1 MSNTHNISK
10 QLEEQAQKGIAAA
23 QYQLGLAYEAG
34 DGVPKN
40 DKKAF
45 EWMRESAK
53 QGYGKA
59 LCQLGVYYMKGIFIE
74 KSETLAV
81 YYFNQALQ
89 KGVSEAHNYM
99 GVCYELGFGVTP
111 SKEKAFYFYEK
122 AAKEGVSE
130 AIASYN
136 RLKASVM
143 DTSVEDSDLNP
154 NDGENYFNLAEDYY
168 YGENGRPVDQ
178 KEAVRWYKQAAHL
191 NHADA
196 QFSLGYCY
204 AHGEG
209 IGESAQDAV
218 YWFRKGAE
226 NGSADAQCA
235 LGECY
240 YNGEGV
246 SEDAE
251 KAFYWFNK
259 AAEQDNATACFY
271 MGECYENG
279 YGCSVDK
286 KKALQYYLKAKDLGD
301 EGAEEALSRF
311 EPLAKK
317 TSPQGSTNKEQSTG
331 NSNLKDP
338 KGDEYFDLGKK
349 YYYGEHGRFVDY
361 EEAVRWYQ
369 EAAKL
374 NHADGQFWLGL
385 CYMRGEGVVRDEKQA
400 ISWFHK
406 SAENGNVDAQYR
418 LGECYYKGI
427 GVKQS
432 FETAISWLAKAAKQ
446 NNAKACY
453 LLGECYENG
462 TGCVADKK
470 LAKQYYLKAKE
481 LGDDEAEEA
490 LSRLGIPIQAT
501 TPQVTAK
508 YVQNPSS
515 FSEVLMTCPE
525 WENYSKLKSPSK
537 ELFEIIK
544 VKYPHWDF
552 DRVMKRV
559 CTELAKRPSKL
570 DDNSSEKS
578 YGGISQNSDDSFLA
592 TLNKSQRKKFEALE
606 EQAKE
611 EFLFFRRAHRDWDFE
626 TLYMMTASVSGLV
639 NGKVDSIENKRTSPK
654 SDFGTSIGKIN
665 LTGEERDDYEKL
677 SPEQKEFYLF
687 TKSRH
692 PQWTHLQCMTRT
704 VLEFELIKSQFE
716 LIKSQYVV

>member
-1 MSNTHNISK
+1 MINTQNISK

-23 QYQLGLAYEAG
+23 QYQLALAYEAG
-34 DGVPKN
+34 DGMPKD

-53 QGYGKA
+53 QGYGRA
-59 LCQLGVYYMKGIFIE
+59 LCQLGVYYMKGLFIE

-81 YYFNQALQ
+81 YYFNQAIQ
-89 KGVSEAHNYM
+89 KGVSEANNYM
-99 GVCYELGFGVTP
+99 GVCYELGFGVT
-111 SKEKAFYFYEK
+111 SSLEKALLFYEK

-130 AIASYN
+130 ACASYN
-136 RLKASVM
+136 RLKALVA
-143 DTSVEDSDLNP
+143 DTSIECPDLP
-154 NDGENYFNLAEDYY
+154 NDYAEDYYNLAEDYY
-168 YGENGRPVDQ
+168 YGENGRPVDH
-178 KEAVRWYKQAAHL
+178 KEAVKWYKKAAEL

-204 AHGEG
+204 THGEG
-209 IGESAQDAV
+209 VGECAQQAA
-218 YWFRKGAE
+218 YWYQKGAE
-226 NGSADAQCA
+226 NGSADAQSS

-240 YNGEGV
+240 YNGYGV
-246 SEDAE
+246 KQDYGTAI
-251 KAFYWFNK
+251 YWFRQG
-259 AAEQDNATACFY
+259 AEQDNSAACYFL
-271 MGECYENG
+271 GECYENG
-279 YGCSVDK
+279 MGCPIDK
-286 KKALQYYLKAKDLGD
+286 KKAIQYYQKAKELGD
-301 EGAEEALSRF
+301 EEAEEALSRF

-331 NSNLKDP
+331 NSNRKNP

-349 YYYGEHGRFVDY
+349 YYYGEHGSYVDY

-374 NHADGQFWLGL
+374 SHADGQFWLGL
-385 CYMRGEGVVRDEKQA
+385 CYMRGEGVVRDDKQA
-400 ISWFHK
+400 TSWFHK

-432 FETAISWLAKAAKQ
+432 FETAISWLAKAAKHS
-446 NNAKACY
+446 NAKACY

-490 LSRLGIPIQAT
+490 LSRLGIQIQAT
-501 TPQVTAK
+501 TPQGTAK

-515 FSEVLMTCPE
+515 FSEVLMTCSE

-559 CTELAKRPSKL
+559 CTELAKRPHDSEKVREKTSEEIFVERL
-570 DDNSSEKS
+570 NSSQKASFMGFEPRVKEDILFYHKQHPKWNFDQLLKMVKAMAESEK
-578 YGGISQNSDDSFLA
+578 
-592 TLNKSQRKKFEALE
+592 
-606 EQAKE
+606 
-611 EFLFFRRAHRDWDFE
+611 
-626 TLYMMTASVSGLV
+626 
-639 NGKVDSIENKRTSPK
+639 
-654 SDFGTSIGKIN
+654 
-665 LTGEERDDYEKL
+665 
-677 SPEQKEFYLF
+677 YL
-687 TKSRH
+687 
-692 PQWTHLQCMTRT
+692 
-704 VLEFELIKSQFE
+704 
-716 LIKSQYVV
+716 